1 MTVCEQRLRKQAL
14 LATASDIDR
23 PQGGPAVLSRLAP
36 CLPKRTSP
44 KMGRTS
50 LGRDDGSSSI
60 LERVLIFGLLCVM
73 IAYLGRIVFGF
84 RGGFTQLQRRI
95 EEARMSPVVEEEEEG
110 IEAED
115 KHKDRSD

>member
-1 MTVCEQRLRKQAL
+1 MHLAL
-14 LATASDIDR
+14 KEA
-23 PQGGPAVLSRLAP
+23 PGPA
-36 CLPKRTSP
+36 
-44 KMGRTS
+44 MGRAS
-50 LGRDDGSSSI
+50 LGRNDGSSSI

-95 EEARMSPVVEEEEEG
+95 EEARMSPVVEEEEEEG
-110 IEAED
+110 IETED